1 MYGQVGTFYCSSQ
14 IKPAFDISQPFNQRV
29 FVTFSAIHSL
39 SMDSQTEKCRVPQTA
54 RYPTLMYF
62 ILLGIVSETFYLHYN
77 TEFRSDALKRRIDD
91 LERQQGLTLR
101 KMTHDRR
108 LATEEKQVYV
118 ELVRRLKEKVK
129 IRVKRDVNEKSKS
142 ILRTVSRLRFHFL
155 RLLKDNWVK
164 QDNCRN
170 ATLVCKKGERG
181 PRGKAGP
188 RGLKGEIGAKGERG
202 TKGEG
207 GVSGPKG
214 ERGPSGATGQKG
226 EKGDPGPPGMSIQKP
241 KIVTSFTKEIIKRES
256 DNLTLFC
263 EANGNPRP
271 DIRWGVDEKK
281 IDSRYTFP
289 IRGALAISS
298 VKKDDQGRIKCIAEN
313 ILGKDAME
321 TKLVV
326 HSKPKVNLQ
335 QQQLV
340 ATEGVPFEIIC
351 NVEGSPLPAL
361 KWKRGYGKL
370 TARQVL
376 SEDNRNLTLTFDK
389 LSVSDTGYYICKAEN
404 FVGQS
409 EQSILLIVK
418 KLPRTDCS
426 GYKDKGGKSGLYT
439 INPDGKQPFK
449 VFCDMDTD
457 KGGWTVI
464 QRRLD
469 GSVDF
474 FKNWLDYK
482 RGFGSIE
489 NEFWLGNDKIHR
501 LTKRKNMMIR
511 FDLEDVDGNKVFAEY
526 KVFYVDG
533 ENENYRVHVQSYSGT
548 AGDSFSYHNGM
559 QFSTKDRDHSP
570 GACAK
575 RYHGA
580 WWYNNC
586 HYSNLN
592 GKYLNGKNR
601 ETAVGVVWYH
611 FKGHYNSLR
620 KSEMKV
626 RPASL
631 LKHLLG

>member
-14 IKPAFDISQPFNQRV
+14 IKPAFDISQPFNQRQ
-29 FVTFSAIHSL
+29 FVPFSVIHSL
-39 SMDSQTEKCRVPQTA
+39 SMDSRTEKCRVPQTA

-129 IRVKRDVNEKSKS
+129 IRVKRDVDEKSKS
-142 ILRTVSRLRFHFL
+142 ILRTITQLQLHFL
-155 RLLKDNWVK
+155 RSLKRDLVK

-170 ATLVCKKGERG
+170 STLVCKKGERG

-202 TKGEG
+202 TKGERG
-207 GVSGPKG
+207 ASGPKG
-214 ERGPSGATGQKG
+214 KTGPSGQKG

-241 KIVTSFTKEIIKRES
+241 KIVTSFTKEVIKRES

-298 VKKDDQGRIKCIAEN
+298 VKKSDQGRIKCIAEN
-313 ILGKDAME
+313 ILGKDVIE

-335 QQQLV
+335 SHKLV
-340 ATEGVPFEIIC
+340 AAMDNPLAIIC
-351 NVEGSPLPAL
+351 NVEGSPLPTL
-361 KWKRGYGKL
+361 KWERGYGKL

-376 SEDNRNLTLTFDK
+376 SDGNRNLTLKFDEP
-389 LSVSDTGYYICKAEN
+389 SESDTGYYICKAEN
-404 FVGQS
+404 YVGQS

-418 KLPRTDCS
+418 RAPSECS
-426 GYKDKGGKSGLYT
+426 SYKGKGKSGVYT
-439 INPDGKQPFK
+439 IDPDGKQPFK

-533 ENENYRVHVQSYSGT
+533 ENENYRVHVQSYTGT

-559 QFSTKDRDHSP
+559 QFSTKDRDNDKGVSY
-570 GACAK
+570 GCAK
-575 RYHGA
+575 KFHGA
-580 WWYNNC
+580 WWYNAC
-586 HYSNLN
+586 LLSNLN
-592 GKYLNGKNR
+592 GMYLNGINGKDG
-601 ETAVGVVWYH
+601 VGVVWYH
-611 FKGHYNSLR
+611 FKGTKNSLR

-626 RPASL
+626 RPAIP
-631 LKHLLG
+631 

>member
-14 IKPAFDISQPFNQRV
+14 IKPALDISQPFNQRQ
-29 FVTFSAIHSL
+29 FVPFSTIHSL
-39 SMDSQTEKCRVPQTA
+39 SMDSRTEKCRVPQTA

-77 TEFRSDALKRRIDD
+77 TEFRSDGLKRRIDD

-118 ELVRRLKEKVK
+118 ELVRKLKEKVNL
-129 IRVKRDVNEKSKS
+129 RVKRDVDEKSKS

-155 RLLKDNWVK
+155 RLLKDDWVK

-202 TKGEG
+202 A
-207 GVSGPKG
+207 SGPKG
-214 ERGPSGATGQKG
+214 EQGPSGATGQKG

-298 VKKDDQGRIKCIAEN
+298 VKKGDQGRIKCIAEN
-313 ILGKDAME
+313 ILGKDVIEM
-321 TKLVV
+321 KLVV

-335 QQQLV
+335 YHKLV
-340 ATEGVPFEIIC
+340 AAMDNPLAIVC
-351 NVEGSPLPAL
+351 NVEGSPIPKL
-361 KWKRGYGKL
+361 KWERGYGKL

-376 SEDNRNLTLTFDK
+376 SDGNRNLTLKFDEP
-389 LSVSDTGYYICKAEN
+389 SESDTGYYICKAEN
-404 FVGQS
+404 YVGQS

-418 KLPRTDCS
+418 KLPHMDCS
-426 GYKDKGGKSGLYT
+426 TFKDKGGKSGVYT
-439 INPDGKQPFK
+439 IDPDGEQPFK

-533 ENENYRVHVQSYSGT
+533 ENENYRVHVQSYTGT

-570 GACAK
+570 GRCAK
-575 RYHGA
+575 KFHGA

-586 HYSNLN
+586 FYSNLN
-592 GKYLNGKNR
+592 GKYPNGKNMDISV
-601 ETAVGVVWYH
+601 ALVWFH
-611 FKGHYNSLR
+611 FKGHQNSLR
-620 KSEMKV
+620 KYEMKV
-626 RPASL
+626 KPANL